1 MQIMTKIQPTPTVVE
16 IVDNSDGVCNGAKL
30 EILVVSEAFQDVPLL
45 KRHRMVNECLQDMMD
60 DIHALS
66 LKTWTPS
73 QFESQK

>member
-1 MQIMTKIQPTPTVVE
+1 MTKIHPTPTTVE
-16 IVDNSDGVCNGAKL
+16 IIDNSDGVCNGAKL

-66 LKTWTPS
+66 LKTLTPS